1 MLRIEIFAVDTNS
14 GAEFNYTSVEEDMPM
29 TVEASV
35 ERPDLAPYAVRSI
48 DSRGRKHPEVFRDDR
63 PAFERDRDRIIH
75 CAAFRRLEY
84 KTQVFVNHE
93 GDYYRTRLT
102 HSLEVAQIGKGIARR
117 LRLNEELTE
126 ALALAHDLGHTPFG
140 HTGEEVLNRLMEGNG
155 GFEHNRQSFRVVD
168 ELEERYPGFNGL
180 NLSWEVREG
189 ILKHSSP
196 YDRPMELLSEFMPG
210 IVPCIEAQII
220 NFADEIA
227 YNNHDID
234 DGLKSG
240 YITLGQL
247 NHLEL
252 WHEVHDSVAARFPD
266 IDEERRKHQTISA
279 LIGLFIMDLTNTTRA
294 NIQQLNIGTLVD
306 LQRVNRQVVSFS
318 PELSRKN
325 RNLKH
330 FLMENLYRHY
340 KVERMRVK
348 AERYLTQLFETYMKH
363 PTLLP
368 RKYIIKMAQLGRE
381 RVICDYIAG
390 MTDRFALDEF
400 KRLFEPYERV

>member
-1 MLRIEIFAVDTNS
+1 
-14 GAEFNYTSVEEDMPM
+14 M
-29 TVEASV
+29 TLEYSL
-35 ERPDLAPYAVRSI
+35 ERQDLAAYAARSTE
-48 DSRGRKHPEVFRDDR
+48 SRGRKHPEEFRDDR

-140 HTGEEVLNRLMEGNG
+140 HTGEEVLNRLMEGHG

-196 YDRPMELLSEFMPG
+196 YDRPVELMEVFLPG
-210 IVPCIEAQII
+210 VVPSMEAQII

-240 YITLGQL
+240 IITQQQL
-247 NHLEL
+247 NHVEL
-252 WHEVHDSVAARFPD
+252 WREVRESVVERFPG
-266 IDEERRKHQTISA
+266 IDEERKKHQTISSM
-279 LIGLFIMDLTNTTRA
+279 IGLFIMDLTRTTEE
-294 NIQQLNIGTLVD
+294 NIKNYKIGNQED
-306 LQRVNRQVVSFS
+306 LRRVNRELVCFS
-318 PELSRKN
+318 PGLTRKN
-325 RNLKH
+325 RELKL
-330 FLMENLYRHY
+330 FLMENLYRHF

-368 RKYIIKMAQLGRE
+368 RKYQQKMDVSGRE
-381 RVICDYIAG
+381 RVVCDYIAG